1 MTLESY
7 RQNGWLNSH
16 QSSPEEIRN
25 LLGVADT
32 KLSDCKK
39 AKELSADSRLLL
51 AHNSIMASAAAV
63 LAAAGYRAARGGG
76 GEHYQTIQALEFT
89 IDPQKQLIQRID
101 TLRKKRNQSAYEVSG
116 SVSDMEA
123 ERGFALAL
131 QVRGEVEKWIKTH
144 HPEML
149 R

>member
-7 RQNGWLNSH
+7 RQNGWLTRH

-39 AKELSADSRLLL
+39 TRELSADSRLLL
-51 AHNSIMASAAAV
+51 AHNAIMASATAV

-89 IDPQKQLIQRID
+89 IDPKRKLIQRID

-123 ERGFALAL
+123 EHGFALAL

-144 HPEML
+144 HPKL
-149 R
+149 L